1 MIQEMNRLR
10 TSHEEAVK
18 EMRAKAEIELKEK
31 VDKLEEK
38 RQKAV
43 AEAEQVL
50 EALLRLY

>member
-1 MIQEMNRLR
+1 
-10 TSHEEAVK
+10 
-18 EMRAKAEIELKEK
+18 MRAKAETELKEK

-50 EALLRLY
+50 KALLRLYYGSVTALLRLY